1 MSLTYLGNANFNGA
15 VLSIVGDGTSTV
27 LVIDFTKAP
36 FAVDFIGNLPTSFA
50 PELGTVFTSTGED
63 DSYSAT
69 FSFSGTVATI
79 TLNKPLPVGVS
90 VPVNFSFSYGT
101 L

>member
-1 MSLTYLGNANFNGA
+1 MALTYLGNANFNGA
-15 VLSIVGDGTSTV
+15 VMNLTGDGINTV

-36 FAVDFIGNLPTSFA
+36 FAVDFAGNLPTDFA
-50 PELGTVFTSTGED
+50 PQLGTVFTSSGED

-69 FSFSGTVATI
+69 FSFTGTVATI
-79 TLNKPLPVGVS
+79 TLNKPLPDGVS
-90 VPVNFSFSYGT
+90 VPVNFSFAYGS

>member
-1 MSLTYLGNANFNGA
+1 MT
-15 VLSIVGDGTSTV
+15 GDGISTV

-36 FAVDFIGNLPTSFA
+36 FAVDFIGNLPASFA
-50 PELGTVFTSTGED
+50 PEFGTVFTSNGED

-69 FSFSGTVATI
+69 FSFASTVATI
-79 TLNKPLPVGVS
+79 TLNKPLPAGVS
-90 VPVNFSFSYGT
+90 VPVNFSFAYGS

>member
-1 MSLTYLGNANFNGA
+1 MALTYLGNANFNGA
-15 VLSIVGDGTSTV
+15 VMSLTGDGINTA

-36 FAVDFIGNLPTSFA
+36 FAVDFVGNLPTNFA
-50 PELGTVFTSTGED
+50 PEMGTVFTGNGED

-69 FSFSGTVATI
+69 FSFVGTVATI
-79 TLNKPLPVGVS
+79 TLNKPLPAGVN
-90 VPVNFSFSYGT
+90 VPVNFSFAYGS